1 MGQYFRPCLLAKNYK
16 ETYDPVI
23 DSVDCYKLGN
33 GAKLMEHSYV
43 GNVFVAGA
51 IRMLRDN
58 KDNPFVWCGDYADP
72 VNEKMHNGRNMYD
85 FACMGDFD
93 TEQTKLNCS
102 DLMEIS
108 KREHISDE
116 EWCEF
121 INENFDKYVINHTK
135 KQYCKVPAFDKD
147 KWTYHPLPLLAFDGE
162 MGSYYGS
169 DEDMV
174 GIWAYDVLES
184 SNEIPEGYEE
194 LDVFFYERYRA
205 LNGNN
210 VVVEPRK
217 GSGFV
222 ANLVDKDTKKKITSA
237 VAPDRQT
244 AIRKL
249 YRMLYNE
256 YKY

>member
-23 DSVDCYKLGN
+23 ATSNPYVFGN
-33 GAKLMEHSYV
+33 GQKLTEHCYV
-43 GNVFVAGA
+43 GNSFVATA
-51 IRMLRDN
+51 ISMLRGN
-58 KDNPFVWCGDYADP
+58 KENPFVWAGDYADP
-72 VNEKMHNGRNMYD
+72 VNEELHGNKNIYNFAKMN
-85 FACMGDFD
+85 DFD
-93 TEQTKLNCS
+93 EKYSLENFS
-102 DLMEIS
+102 DIKEFF
-108 KREHISDE
+108 SDE
-116 EWCEF
+116 TSDEDF
-121 INENFDKYVINHTK
+121 YNGMSDYFDKYLINHTK

-162 MGSYYGS
+162 MGNYYGS
-169 DEDMV
+169 DENMV

-194 LDVFFYERYRA
+194 LDVFFYESYRA

-210 VVVEPRK
+210 VVVKPRK

-237 VAPDRQT
+237 VAPDQQT

-249 YRMLYNE
+249 YRMLYKE
-256 YKY
+256 YKD